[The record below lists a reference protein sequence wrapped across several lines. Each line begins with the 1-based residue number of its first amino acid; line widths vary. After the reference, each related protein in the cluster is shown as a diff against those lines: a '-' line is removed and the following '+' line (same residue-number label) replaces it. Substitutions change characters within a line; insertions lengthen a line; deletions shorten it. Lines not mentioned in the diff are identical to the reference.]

1 MENGIVVFCGYEE
14 DMEGFDCV
22 VKRYESVEEYK
33 KEWEDDFYRLV
44 GIKYGILVGE
54 EVVDE
59 INENEFNLDCYDGE
73 DMEEVKGI
81 FKEFCDE
88 MNKKKEEYKFVII
101 LDEKLEYVCVKKE
114 LWEEFDVEVEKFKEK
129 ILKEN
134 SEDGYNDNDYKK
146 VCDNWKK

>member
-22 VKRYESVEEYK
+22 VKRYESVEEYE

-73 DMEEVKGI
+73 DMEEVKRV

-114 LWEEFDVEVEKFKEK
+114 LWEKFDVEVEKFKEK

>member
-59 INENEFNLDCYDGE
+59 INENEFN
-73 DMEEVKGI
+73 
-81 FKEFCDE
+81 FK
-88 MNKKKEEYKFVII
+88 Y
-101 LDEKLEYVCVKKE
+101 LKL
-114 LWEEFDVEVEKFKEK
+114 
-129 ILKEN
+129 N
-134 SEDGYNDNDYKK
+134 SND
-146 VCDNWKK
+146 